1 MIICENLGRRYGA
14 TWALRELTFEVGR
27 GQVLGV
33 LGPNGAGKTTL
44 VRILATELMPSEG
57 KAWVAGYD
65 VVTEAWKVKKVIA
78 AVPQESRPIDFL
90 TPQEFILSYLLLRGY
105 SIRDARRRT
114 EEALKKFG
122 LWELRNREIDTLS
135 GGMKRRVL
143 VASVFAT
150 DVDVIFLDE
159 PTTGLDVYSRRLV
172 WNTVAELKKRGVTVV
187 LTTHYIEEAAALSDV
202 VLVLNRGRAVDL
214 APPDKLVEKVPGRY
228 AVEIYGTDGVI
239 LDSKAA
245 VSIGER
251 RLYYTEILPVFT
263 DLPPGVKVVVRP
275 KSLEDYVLLKG
286 VVGDEDS

>member
-1 MIICENLGRRYGA
+1 MIVCDNLGRRYGA
-14 TWALRELTFEVGR
+14 FWALREVSLEVKR

-44 VRILATELMPSEG
+44 TRILTTELMPTEG
-57 KAWVAGYD
+57 RAWVAGYD
-65 VVTEAWKVKKVIA
+65 VVTEAWKVKKAIA

-90 TPQEFILSYLLLRGY
+90 TPREFVYSYLLLRGY
-105 SIRDARRRT
+105 STREARRKT
-114 EEALKKFG
+114 EDVLKKFG
-122 LWELRNREIDTLS
+122 LWEFRDREVDTLS

-150 DVDVIFLDE
+150 DVDIVFLDE

-172 WNTVAELKKRGVTVV
+172 WNTVAELKKRGVTVF

-202 VLVLNRGRAVDL
+202 VLVLNRGRVVDM

-228 AVEIYGTDGVI
+228 AVEIYGTDGVV
-239 LDSKAA
+239 LNSKAA
-245 VSIGER
+245 MSIGDR
-251 RLYYTEILPVFT
+251 RLYYTETPPVFT

-275 KSLEDYVLLKG
+275 KTLEDYVLLKG
-286 VVGDEDS
+286 VDEGS

>member
-1 MIICENLGRRYGA
+1 MIVCDNLGRRYGA
-14 TWALRELTFEVGR
+14 FWALREVSLEVKR

-44 VRILATELMPSEG
+44 TRILTTELMPTEG
-57 KAWVAGYD
+57 RAWVAGYD
-65 VVTEAWKVKKVIA
+65 VVTEAWKVKKAIA

-90 TPQEFILSYLLLRGY
+90 TPREFVYSYLLLRGY
-105 SIRDARRRT
+105 STREARRKT
-114 EEALKKFG
+114 EDVLKKFG
-122 LWELRNREIDTLS
+122 LWEFRDREVDTLS

-150 DVDVIFLDE
+150 DVDIVFLDE

-172 WNTVAELKKRGVTVV
+172 WNTVAELKKRGVTVF

-202 VLVLNRGRAVDL
+202 VLVLNRGRVVDM

-228 AVEIYGTDGVI
+228 AVEIYGTDGVV
-239 LDSKAA
+239 LNSKAA
-245 VSIGER
+245 MSIGDR
-251 RLYYTEILPVFT
+251 RLYYTETPPVFT

-275 KSLEDYVLLKG
+275 KTLEDYVLLKG
-286 VVGDEDS
+286 